1 MQITKNRV
9 TGNDA
14 VDHLVNRLMR
24 ADRTTPICVLTAPP
38 LAKLED
44 FDLSAFDEVAGHCE
58 LHLIDDPELTR
69 RMADRLQPAGAV
81 YGGAC
86 RVYPMGFT
94 RKSDPYE
101 LPIRY
106 ITGASGIS
114 ELIADVWANAEL
126 SGYKAEKLAKSR
138 PASGKI
144 KTFFDARA
152 MVTLDSGG
160 LATIRQ
166 ELSFPG
172 VPLEWVYKIGDKV
185 EGSLDLE
192 DNVLIPS
199 GSQQSIDD
207 VVAAVG
213 LGNVTLGLVTE
224 VDRQVGKIKL
234 LPNLEIQITRP
245 EISHNERDLVEDL
258 LGVGEVVLVRLYR
271 HAEGKIKVRMD
282 DIDDDEVVYPALA
295 LTPNGEPWLREDRD
309 IPIANPEQEQP
320 EFIEAEFEPVEAPEE
335 PAPTTASQPVL
346 TPTSADNNARALA
359 EFTAKQ
365 YRLKLDEANA
375 KLQATTNA
383 FNDANR
389 KWLEAARE
397 LEAMRLAQRTEK
409 RKVTKEKRAS
419 ERTRSTTWSRRDRFD
434 KDIDWFN
441 EELRRAWIGRY
452 SPSERRDSYILDE
465 SKYTYG
471 SKFFESLKVA
481 VPDED
486 GIRKAV
492 RTILDIVTLRENDA
506 RLHQVHPLR
515 EAEKASPD
523 GITRTD
529 NAELLRA
536 YIEES
541 TPQAR
546 RLHFWKIT
554 SKSFELS
561 RVVLHD
567 DYKA

>member
-9 TGNDA
+9 TSNDA
-14 VDHLVNRLMR
+14 LDHLVNRLMR
-24 ADRTTPICVLTAPP
+24 TDRTKPICVLTAP
-38 LAKLED
+38 AGSKLD
-44 FDLSAFDEVAGHCE
+44 DYDLSSFDEVAGHCE
-58 LHLIDDPELTR
+58 LHLIENADLTR
-69 RMADRLQPAGAV
+69 RMSDKLQPSAAV

-94 RKSDPYE
+94 RKSDPFD

-106 ITGASGIS
+106 ITNLTGIS
-114 ELIADVWANAEL
+114 ELISDVWANAEL

-144 KTFFDARA
+144 TKFFDARA
-152 MVTLDSGG
+152 IVTLDNGG

-172 VPLEWVYKIGDKV
+172 VPLEWVFKIGDDV
-185 EGSLDLE
+185 TGSLDTE

-234 LPNLEIQITRP
+234 LPNLEIPITRP

-271 HAEGKIKVRMD
+271 HPEGKIKLRMD

-295 LTPNGEPWLREDRD
+295 LTQNGEPWLREDRD
-309 IPIANPEQEQP
+309 IPIANLEQEQP
-320 EFIEAEFEPVEAPEE
+320 EFVETEFEPVEAPEE
-335 PAPTTASQPVL
+335 PAPVTATQPVL
-346 TPTSADNNARALA
+346 TPSSADNNARALA

-365 YRLKLDEANA
+365 YRLKLDEANQ
-375 KLQATTNA
+375 KLHTTTNA
-383 FNDANR
+383 LNDANR

-397 LEAMRLAQRTEK
+397 LESIRLAQRTEK
-409 RKVTKEKRAS
+409 RKVTKEKRAN
-419 ERTRSTTWSRRDRFD
+419 ERARSTTWSRRERFEND
-434 KDIDWFN
+434 FEWFN
-441 EELRRAWIGRY
+441 EEIRRAWIGRY
-452 SPSERRDSYILDE
+452 LPADRKKYVLDFE
-465 SKYTYG
+465 KFRYTDG
-471 SKFFESLKVA
+471 FFESLREFAK
-481 VPDED
+481 DEE

-492 RTILDIVTLRENDA
+492 RVILDVVTGRENEDRKYEVHDLREGDKA
-506 RLHQVHPLR
+506 GSASVVRADGA
-515 EAEKASPD
+515 EAK
-523 GITRTD
+523 
-529 NAELLRA
+529 RA
-536 YIEES
+536 YIEQNV
-541 TPQAR
+541 PQAR
-546 RLHFWKIT
+546 RLHFWRLKNNQI
-554 SKSFELS
+554 ELIS
-561 RVVLHD
+561 VTKHD
-567 DYKA
+567 HYRP

>member
-9 TGNDA
+9 SGTDA
-14 VDHLVNRLMR
+14 LDHLVNRLMR
-24 ADRTTPICVLTAPP
+24 TDRTTPICVLTAPP
-38 LAKLED
+38 ATKLED

-58 LHLIDDPELTR
+58 LHLIDNPDLTR
-69 RMADRLQPAGAV
+69 RMADKLQPAGAV

-86 RVYPMGFT
+86 RVYPMGFSK
-94 RKSDPYE
+94 KSDPYE
-101 LPIRY
+101 IPIRY
-106 ITGASGIS
+106 ITNTTGIA

-126 SGYKAEKLAKSR
+126 SSYKAEKLAKSR
-138 PASGKI
+138 PASGKV
-144 KTFFDARA
+144 KAFFDARA

-166 ELSFPG
+166 ELSYPG
-172 VPLEWVYKIGDKV
+172 VPLEWVFKVGDKV
-185 EGSLDLE
+185 TGSLDLE

-199 GSQQSIDD
+199 GSQQSIED

-271 HAEGKIKVRMD
+271 HAEGKIKLRMD

-295 LTPNGEPWLREDRD
+295 LTQNGEPWLREDRD

-320 EFIEAEFEPVEAPEE
+320 EFVETEFEPVEAPEE
-335 PAPTTASQPVL
+335 PAPVTASQPVM
-346 TPTSADNNARALA
+346 TPSSADNNARALA

-365 YRLKLDEANA
+365 YRLKLDEANQ
-375 KLQATTNA
+375 KLRTTTNA
-383 FNDANR
+383 LNDAKR
-389 KWLEAARE
+389 KWLDAARE
-397 LEAMRLAQRTEK
+397 LESIRLTQRTEK
-409 RKVTKEKRAS
+409 RKVTKEKRAN
-419 ERTRSTTWSRRDRFD
+419 ERARSTTWSRRERFD
-434 KDIDWFN
+434 NDTEWFN

-452 SPSERRDSYILDE
+452 SPSERRDLYILDE
-465 SKYTYG
+465 SKFTYG
-471 SKFFESLKVA
+471 SKFFESLKES

-492 RTILDIVTLRENDA
+492 RAILDIVTLRENDA
-506 RLHQVHPLR
+506 RLHNVHPLR
-515 EAEKASPD
+515 EAENASPESV
-523 GITRTD
+523 TRAE
-529 NAELLRA
+529 NAEPLRA

-541 TPQAR
+541 TSQAR

-554 SKSFELS
+554 SRTFELS
-561 RVVLHD
+561 RVVMHD
-567 DYKA
+567 DYKP

>member
-14 VDHLVNRLMR
+14 VDHLVNRLKR
-24 ADRTTPICVLTAPP
+24 TDRTTPICVLTAPP
-38 LAKLED
+38 AGKLDD
-44 FDLSAFDEVAGHCE
+44 FDLSAFDEVAEHCE
-58 LHLIDDPELTR
+58 LHLIDNPELTR
-69 RMADRLQPAGAV
+69 RMADKLQPAGAV

-86 RVYPMGFT
+86 RVYPMGFNL
-94 RKSDPYE
+94 KSDPYE
-101 LPIRY
+101 IPIRY
-106 ITGASGIS
+106 ITNPSGIS

-138 PASGKI
+138 PAVGTI
-144 KTFFDARA
+144 TTFFEARA
-152 MVTLDSGG
+152 MVKLDSGG

-172 VPLEWVYKIGDKV
+172 VPLEWVFKVGDKV
-185 EGSLDLE
+185 TGSLDLE
-192 DNVLIPS
+192 DNVLIPT
-199 GSQQSIDD
+199 GSQQTIDD

-224 VDRQVGKIKL
+224 VERQTGKLKL

-271 HAEGKIKVRMD
+271 HAEGKIRVRMD
-282 DIDDDEVVYPALA
+282 DIDDDEVLYPALA

-320 EFIEAEFEPVEAPEE
+320 VFVETEFEPVEAPEE
-335 PAPTTASQPVL
+335 PAPVTASQPIQ
-346 TPTSADNNARALA
+346 TPSPSDNNARAMA

-365 YRLKLDEANA
+365 YRLKLDEANS
-375 KLQATTNA
+375 KLLEVTNGM
-383 FNDANR
+383 NEANR

-397 LEAMRLAQRTEK
+397 LELMRRAQRTEK
-409 RKVTKEKRAS
+409 RKVTKEKRAN
-419 ERTRSTTWSRRDRFD
+419 ERARSTTWSRRNRFD
-434 KDIDWFN
+434 NEVDWFN

-452 SPSERRDSYILDE
+452 SPSERRDLYILDTAAF
-465 SKYTYG
+465 TYG
-471 SKFFESLKVA
+471 ARFFESLDVA

-492 RTILDIVTLRENDA
+492 RAILDIVSLRENDA
-506 RLHQVHPLR
+506 RLHSVHPLR

-523 GITRTD
+523 GVTRPD
-529 NAELLRA
+529 GAELLRA

-541 TPQAR
+541 TSQAR

-554 SKSFELS
+554 SKTFELS

-567 DYKA
+567 DYKP

>member
-1 MQITKNRV
+1 
-9 TGNDA
+9 
-14 VDHLVNRLMR
+14 
-24 ADRTTPICVLTAPP
+24 
-38 LAKLED
+38 
-44 FDLSAFDEVAGHCE
+44 
-58 LHLIDDPELTR
+58 
-69 RMADRLQPAGAV
+69 MADKLQPAGAV

-86 RVYPMGFT
+86 RVYPMGFSK
-94 RKSDPYE
+94 KSDPYE
-101 LPIRY
+101 IPIRY
-106 ITGASGIS
+106 ITNATGIA

-126 SGYKAEKLAKSR
+126 SSYKAEKLAKSR
-138 PASGKI
+138 PTSGKV
-144 KTFFDARA
+144 KAFFDARA

-166 ELSFPG
+166 ELSYPG
-172 VPLEWVYKIGDKV
+172 VPLEWVFKVGDKV
-185 EGSLDLE
+185 TGSLDLE

-199 GSQQSIDD
+199 GSQQSIED

-271 HAEGKIKVRMD
+271 HAEGKIKLRMD
-282 DIDDDEVVYPALA
+282 DIDDDEVVYSALA
-295 LTPNGEPWLREDRD
+295 LTQNGEPWLREDRD

-320 EFIEAEFEPVEAPEE
+320 EFVETEFEPVEAPEE

-346 TPTSADNNARALA
+346 TPSSADNNARALA

-365 YRLKLDEANA
+365 YRLKLDEANQ
-375 KLQATTNA
+375 KLRATTNA
-383 FNDANR
+383 LNDAKR
-389 KWLEAARE
+389 KWLDAARE
-397 LEAMRLAQRTEK
+397 LESIRLAQRTEK
-409 RKVTKEKRAS
+409 RKVTKEKRAN
-419 ERTRSTTWSRRDRFD
+419 ERARSTTWSRRERFD
-434 KDIDWFN
+434 NDTEWFN

-452 SPSERRDSYILDE
+452 SPSERRDLYILDE
-465 SKYTYG
+465 SKFTYG
-471 SKFFESLKVA
+471 SKFFESLKES

-492 RTILDIVTLRENDA
+492 RAILDIVTLRENDA
-506 RLHQVHPLR
+506 RLHNVHPLR

-523 GITRTD
+523 GVTRAE

-541 TPQAR
+541 TSQAR

-554 SKSFELS
+554 SKTFELS